1 MGRTAIMDNDGHFD
15 VIQKKLRAREMKHV
29 QHKQRKIVAS
39 VLKFKFKKY
48 FNTKQVSVGN
58 RTFVIDLMSGDGAI
72 TVKIINSSGITSDGN
87 ISSAKFQ
94 SILSSVLVLKSI
106 RSEQKLLVFTNMYIH
121 EQFCSTVATMP
132 KPIFSTSHG
141 IEIVLIPLLDDYDDW
156 CISNRDESHEKK
168 HDLKNNVTHSEKRI
182 FRNRNQIEKV
192 LKDAQDDWK

>member
-1 MGRTAIMDNDGHFD
+1 MDNDGHFD

-168 HDLKNNVTHSEKRI
+168 HDLKNNVTHSEREE
-182 FRNRNQIEKV
+182 F
-192 LKDAQDDWK
+192 

>member
-39 VLKFKFKKY
+39 VLKFKFKKC

-58 RTFVIDLMSGDGAI
+58 RTFVIDLMSGDGEIA
-72 TVKIINSSGITSDGN
+72 VKIINSSGITSDGN

-106 RSEQKLLVFTNMYIH
+106 RSEQKLLVFTNMYMH

-132 KPIFSTSHG
+132 NPIFSTSHG

-168 HDLKNNVTHSEKRI
+168 HDLKNNVTHSEREE
-182 FRNRNQIEKV
+182 F
-192 LKDAQDDWK
+192 